1 MKQKQSDLIEL
12 LSVNNIV
19 PLLSIVVAITIFL
32 IQMQSGNALL
42 EYKIDQLSIKLDKY
56 VLSRETAASKMADQ
70 TEMRNSQISK
80 LQQDMGVVKN
90 LLKLP

>member
-42 EYKIDQLSIKLDKY
+42 EYKIDQLSIKLDEY

-70 TEMRNSQISK
+70 TQIRNEQISK

>member
-12 LSVNNIV
+12 LSVNNII

-56 VLSRETAASKMADQ
+56 VLSRENAASKRASQ
-70 TEMRNSQISK
+70 TQKKDEEISK

>member
-19 PLLSIVVAITIFL
+19 PLLSVVVAITIFL

-70 TEMRNSQISK
+70 TEMRNGQISK

>member
-19 PLLSIVVAITIFL
+19 PLLSVVVAITIFL

-42 EYKIDQLSIKLDKY
+42 EYKIDQLSIKLDGY

-70 TEMRNSQISK
+70 TEMRNGQISK